1 MLVLE
6 FPDGQRFWCDIVN
19 AYSSNEIVL
28 NEPENK
34 IEDVTK
40 AENDST
46 HEITKKKTTSNKK
59 ASKTTPVT
67 IF

>member
-19 AYSSNEIVL
+19 AYSSNETVL

-34 IEDVTK
+34 KEDVTK
-40 AENDST
+40 AENNSKP
-46 HEITKKKTTSNKK
+46 EIIKKKPTNNKK
-59 ASKTTPVT
+59 SSKTTPVS